1 MPSGLQDAHICC
13 PDYTVQGGD
22 TEQRQLHFE
31 RSCPNGCA
39 HAHEAMHACARHAF
53 NSKDGPSV
61 VLQEQSISIL
71 LPVVGIEA
79 CLVARSQI
87 RAQFQ
92 LPDDLT
98 EEEKLEPVRNFG
110 DDPKIRLLNRLYEKK
125 RKVNA
130 LPRLDI
136 SCCKADWGK
145 RGHAGRQRNSG
156 QCGSSRRWR
165 ALMGVSCS

>member
-1 MPSGLQDAHICC
+1 MHMKQRLHVPGMHSIQRMGYLWYLRNSPFPFASNQFKEWAICGTSGTI
-13 PDYTVQGGD
+13 
-22 TEQRQLHFE
+22 
-31 RSCPNGCA
+31 
-39 HAHEAMHACARHAF
+39 
-53 NSKDGPSV
+53 
-61 VLQEQSISIL
+61 IL

-156 QCGSSRRWR
+156 PCGSSRRWR
-165 ALMGVSCS
+165 ALMRVLCS